1 MNVLSLFDGIS
12 CGMIALERAN
22 IKVDNYYASEIE
34 ESSIMISKDNYPDI
48 IRMGDITNWREW
60 DLDLSTIDLVL
71 GGSPCQGFSRQ
82 GVGLNFEDPRSKLFF
97 VFDDI
102 VKEVK
107 RLNPKSHFLLE
118 NVHMK
123 KEWEKVIT
131 DYVGVEPID
140 INSKLVSA
148 QNRPR
153 LYWTDIEGVQQPEDK
168 GVMLLDIIDRNS
180 HSKDDIKVNGVW
192 FDGSFSDSSMKLVSN
207 WNGEIRVS
215 QSTIQGYIVAEDG
228 DGVNLSFPT
237 SKSRR
242 GRVIKGKTNT
252 LDTQCNIGVYYDNFI
267 RRLNIDELERL
278 QTLPEGYT
286 EIANERDAKKAIG
299 NGWTV
304 DVIAHILSYLKND

>member
-168 GVMLLDIIDRNS
+168 GVKLLDIIDRDL
-180 HSKDDIKVNGVW
+180 HLQDFIKVNGVW
-192 FDGSFSDSSMKLVSN
+192 FDGSFSDNSMKLVSN

-215 QSTIQGYIVAEDG
+215 QSTIKGYIVAEDG
-228 DGVNLSFPT
+228 DGINLSFPT

-267 RRLNIDELERL
+267 RRLNINELERL
-278 QTLPEGYT
+278 QTLPFGYT
-286 EIANERDAKKAIG
+286 KIANERDAKKAIG